1 MFSYVKSTIH
11 VQYRRNTAACLLA
24 SLTVSEK
31 SVILKVLCK
40 KREKL
45 QDFVVLVQ
53 GELQK
58 KVQVCQMF
66 FFQPW
71 DSNSVLD

>member
-1 MFSYVKSTIH
+1 MYNTVEILLPTRFAHGFRKVGHFESV
-11 VQYRRNTAACLLA
+11 VQ
-24 SLTVSEK
+24 
-31 SVILKVLCK
+31 